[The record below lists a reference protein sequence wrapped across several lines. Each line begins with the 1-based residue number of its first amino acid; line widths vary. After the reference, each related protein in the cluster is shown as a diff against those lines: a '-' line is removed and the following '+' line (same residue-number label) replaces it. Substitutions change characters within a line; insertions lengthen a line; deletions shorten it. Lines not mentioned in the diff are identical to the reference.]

1 MQGIHSPICSAGD
14 SMAALNI
21 SNGISE
27 YICSIVWRPLDGDVA
42 EAGLCGSTVGD
53 IGVGGAVPFG
63 AISRPAGSVATRKS
77 NTSSFSRCAYCSK
90 FGRRV
95 SGADGGA
102 SPPSGGGDDAATK
115 ESQSRMFS
123 RQMERLQ
130 ISYAYEHKSSMPSRK
145 QPAASTARAF
155 SGRIRFKE

>member
-1 MQGIHSPICSAGD
+1 MQGIHPPNCSAGD

-102 SPPSGGGDDAATK
+102 SPPSGGGDDA
-115 ESQSRMFS
+115 ESLVSWVEMV
-123 RQMERLQ
+123 
-130 ISYAYEHKSSMPSRK
+130 EHFYFHDYLYMPGYYYIPDGSLDNYFLRGY
-145 QPAASTARAF
+145 TVVAF
-155 SGRIRFKE
+155 DYI